1 MSSQPKVHLGPT
13 ATLKVDLCDILPC
26 NWGNQVYYSF
36 LNLYMGVTKHC
47 GSWGDVGWNTGPH
60 NWGYRPVPVLKR
72 VSKGRNQL
80 ERLSVIRGKAVKDC
94 KPKSCNP
101 LLASLNDLYEGDAG
115 DCPGIE
121 ERSTD
126 TITTFGIL
134 ISKEN
139 TFADRKSVV

>member
-1 MSSQPKVHLGPT
+1 M
-13 ATLKVDLCDILPC
+13 
-26 NWGNQVYYSF
+26 
-36 LNLYMGVTKHC
+36 
-47 GSWGDVGWNTGPH
+47 
-60 NWGYRPVPVLKR
+60 PVPVLKR
-72 VSKGRNQL
+72 VRKGRNQL

-94 KPKSCNP
+94 KPESCNP

-139 TFADRKSVV
+139 TFADSTKAQNSGQITLKGTLVAETGYADRNVWVDWRMYTAEKHRVKNCVACGTTRTLLETVPFPVTPKR